1 MSNTFTY
8 TFDELPLVIENGFEA
23 CYITGDAEISYTR
36 DGEWAIESIVFDGRR
51 KIKRSVEEYYAAAAA
66 GVFPKTWEEKPVEL
80 DRGTPVYGI
89 IYDRLENEWRD
100 QVDEAVQGQLEE
112 DRICAA
118 DDYADQRRDERMG
131 Y

>member
-1 MSNTFTY
+1 MKSFLFS
-8 TFDELPLVIENGFEA
+8 FDDLPLVIENGFEA

-51 KIKRSVEEYYAAAAA
+51 KIKRSIEEYMAAAAA
-66 GVFPKTWEEKPVEL
+66 GVFPKTWEEKNVEL
-80 DRGTPVYGI
+80 DRGTPIYSI

-100 QVDEAVQGQLEE
+100 QVDEAVQGQIEE
-112 DRICAA
+112 DRISAA
-118 DDYADQRRDERMG
+118 DDYADRRRDALLG

>member
-1 MSNTFTY
+1 MKSFLFS
-8 TFDELPLVIENGFEA
+8 FDDLPLVIENGFEA
-23 CYITGDAEISYTR
+23 CYITGDADISYTR

-51 KIKRSVEEYYAAAAA
+51 KIKRSIEDYMEAAAK

-80 DRGTPVYGI
+80 DRGTPIHSI

-100 QVDEAVQGQLEE
+100 QVDEAVQGQIEE

-118 DDYADQRRDERMG
+118 DDYADQRRDARMG
-131 Y
+131 F

>member
-1 MSNTFTY
+1 MPRFPT
-8 TFDELPLVIENGFEA
+8 L
-23 CYITGDAEISYTR
+23 R

-51 KIKRSVEEYYAAAAA
+51 KIKRSIEDYMAAAAA
-66 GVFPKTWEEKPVEL
+66 GVFPKTYEEKNVEL
-80 DRGTPVYGI
+80 DRGTPIHSI

-100 QVDEAVQGQLEE
+100 QVDEAVQGQIEE

-118 DDYADQRRDERMG
+118 DDYADARRDALLG